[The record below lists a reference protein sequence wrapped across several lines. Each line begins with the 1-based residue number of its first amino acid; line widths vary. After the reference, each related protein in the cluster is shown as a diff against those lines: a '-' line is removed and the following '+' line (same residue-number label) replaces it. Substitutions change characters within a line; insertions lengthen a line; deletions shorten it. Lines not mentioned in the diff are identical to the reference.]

1 MDPYHIPAN
10 YTGAGR
16 LLGLF
21 EVRNAIEAAVVSVPI
36 LVFVFTLLPFG
47 LTAKCIIAITL
58 VIPCGGFAL
67 IGVQDDCLSQF
78 LSGYFRWRKGR
89 RVIRYPKRRARR

>member
-10 YTGAGR
+10 YTEAGR

-21 EVRNAIEAAVVSVPI
+21 EIRNAIEAAVVSVPI
-36 LVFVFTLLPFG
+36 LLFVFTLLPLG
-47 LTAKCIIAITL
+47 LTAKCIIAITQ

-67 IGVQDDCLSQF
+67 IGIQDDCLSLF

-89 RVIRYPKRRARR
+89 RILQYPRRAQR

>member
-10 YTGAGR
+10 YTEAGR

-21 EVRNAIEAAVVSVPI
+21 EVRNAIEAAIIAVPI
-36 LVFVFTLLPFG
+36 LFVVFALLPFG
-47 LTAKCIIAITL
+47 LTAKCIIAIVL
-58 VIPCGGFAL
+58 VIPSGGFAL
-67 IGVQDDCLSQF
+67 IGVQDDCLSRF

-89 RVIRYPKRRARR
+89 RIIRCPKGANR